1 MVEEILYSA
10 LVSSE
15 VGQPRGLQFLA
26 GKPTSEFMAKHR
38 KCLEDVG
45 NTWSKPHLYC
55 FQAGSDLYVVRTG
68 SVGRLLGKDH
78 PFAKEFS
85 EAISG
90 AQRGRDIQFSYACKF
105 TGEETLPHHEEFL
118 SGVKASVEA
127 ILTRANNGEQLPI
140 TATKQFSKASASGS
154 ALENAS
160 EKIKA
165 ASSKGSI
172 AKISDGNAIEW
183 LGERAPSLDQKKS
196 HYTPSYSSR
205 SRSVETKLP
214 ETSKSLDRRTLV
226 IGATVAIGAVIA
238 LALFKSSQK
247 NDGNSR
253 MR

>member
-26 GKPTSEFMAKHR
+26 GKPTSEFMTKHR

-55 FQAGSDLYVVRTG
+55 FQADGDIYLVRTG
-68 SVGRLLGKDH
+68 SVGQLLGKEH
-78 PFAKEFS
+78 SFAREFS
-85 EAISG
+85 ETLEG

-118 SGVKASVEA
+118 SGVKASVEG
-127 ILTRANNGEQLPI
+127 ILKRANNGEQLPI
-140 TATKQFSKASASGS
+140 TATKQFTQTSASGS
-154 ALENAS
+154 ALENAI
-160 EKIKA
+160 EKIKT

-183 LGERAPSLDQKKS
+183 LGERAQSLNQKKS
-196 HYTPSYSSR
+196 HYTSSYSSR
-205 SRSVETKLP
+205 SRTVETKLP
-214 ETSKSLDRRTLV
+214 ETSKGLDRRTLV
-226 IGATVAIGAVIA
+226 IGGTVAIGAVIA
-238 LALFKSSQK
+238 LALFKSRQK